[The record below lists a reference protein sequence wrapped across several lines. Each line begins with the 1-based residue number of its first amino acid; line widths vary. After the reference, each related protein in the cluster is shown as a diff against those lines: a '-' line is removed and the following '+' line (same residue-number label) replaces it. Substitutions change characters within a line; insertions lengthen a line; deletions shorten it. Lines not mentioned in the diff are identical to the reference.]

1 MTMRKYSLFVF
12 CFIVTMQLL
21 AVPAERIRKRLTMAD
36 GSQVMG
42 TLMGNENHSYYI
54 LDDGTVAE
62 KNERGFMRTYLT
74 PEDYSFLRDEPTRR
88 MPLTLGLRE
97 TAAISGIGVKH
108 VPVVLVAFSD
118 KPFSVCPTDAEV
130 NDYYQKYCNGTMD
143 GQVYTEHGSH
153 GSIRDYFVEQSDS
166 AFLPEFTVIGP
177 VTLEKEYAF
186 YGKNS
191 SYSSDVNFNFFRNE
205 AIAKAFEAFGEDWS
219 LFDNNGD
226 GDVDM
231 VFFVYAGLGENSSDD
246 EDAIWPKESSS
257 SFTIDG
263 IRFTTS
269 AATCECRPNEKDENG
284 HAISTKGDGVGVFI
298 HEFSHTLGLPD
309 FYDTNNVAFG
319 MDIWSVM
326 DYGEYGNAGYNPGNY
341 TAYERDFM
349 GWRPLETISGPAT
362 LRINPFAENGIG
374 YKIVNDD
381 NPDEY
386 YIIENRQ
393 PVGWDDA
400 VGVFGHGLQ
409 VTHVDYAQTRWT
421 SNRVNTDAT
430 HQRMTIIAANN
441 NYRGTNAAA
450 DVQEWKA
457 CLAGNLYPG
466 DTFNYDLTATS
477 VPANEVFSGGY
488 MGKDICDISEESDGT
503 ITLKVA
509 PLGTLNAPEDIEV
522 YGVGTNGFSVRWE
535 NVVNA
540 ECYRVMLY
548 QEDELVYMADSLKCT
563 EYDFDNLTDD
573 SNYRVSIRAMS
584 DSYLN
589 SSYASVEVRTDYDAI
604 PLVPESECLVRV
616 FSLDGSY
623 ICQCYAD
630 EIKRLRLHKGVYVVR
645 PMKGRVRKVLIK

>member
-74 PEDYSFLRDEPTRR
+74 PEDYSFLRNEPTRR

-118 KPFSVCPTDAEV
+118 KAFSVCPTDAEV

-143 GQVYTEHGSH
+143 GLVYTDHGSH

-205 AIAKAFEAFGEDWS
+205 AIDKAIEAFGEDWS

-284 HAISTKGDGVGVFI
+284 HA
-298 HEFSHTLGLPD
+298 
-309 FYDTNNVAFG
+309 
-319 MDIWSVM
+319 
-326 DYGEYGNAGYNPGNY
+326 
-341 TAYERDFM
+341 R
-349 GWRPLETISGPAT
+349 
-362 LRINPFAENGIG
+362 
-374 YKIVNDD
+374 
-381 NPDEY
+381 
-386 YIIENRQ
+386 
-393 PVGWDDA
+393 
-400 VGVFGHGLQ
+400 
-409 VTHVDYAQTRWT
+409 
-421 SNRVNTDAT
+421 
-430 HQRMTIIAANN
+430 AA
-441 NYRGTNAAA
+441 R
-450 DVQEWKA
+450 
-457 CLAGNLYPG
+457 
-466 DTFNYDLTATS
+466 
-477 VPANEVFSGGY
+477 
-488 MGKDICDISEESDGT
+488 ES
-503 ITLKVA
+503 
-509 PLGTLNAPEDIEV
+509 
-522 YGVGTNGFSVRWE
+522 
-535 NVVNA
+535 
-540 ECYRVMLY
+540 
-548 QEDELVYMADSLKCT
+548 
-563 EYDFDNLTDD
+563 
-573 SNYRVSIRAMS
+573 
-584 DSYLN
+584 
-589 SSYASVEVRTDYDAI
+589 
-604 PLVPESECLVRV
+604 
-616 FSLDGSY
+616 
-623 ICQCYAD
+623 
-630 EIKRLRLHKGVYVVR
+630 
-645 PMKGRVRKVLIK
+645 